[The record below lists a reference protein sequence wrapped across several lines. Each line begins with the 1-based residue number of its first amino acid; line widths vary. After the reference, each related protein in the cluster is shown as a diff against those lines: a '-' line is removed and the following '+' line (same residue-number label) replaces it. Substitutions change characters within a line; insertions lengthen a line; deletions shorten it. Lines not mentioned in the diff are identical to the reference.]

1 MDGSDQP
8 GSQVAHTTA
17 HHAKYFAWELTR
29 RRAAS
34 EEDRLAQS
42 LFDASV
48 DLNPHQIDAAL
59 FALNNPLSK
68 GVVLADEVGLGKT
81 IEAALV
87 LCQLWAERRRR
98 LLVICP
104 AALRKQW
111 AQELA
116 DKFNLPVEVL
126 DARTWHRL
134 RESGIYDP
142 LDRDV
147 ISVMSIHFA
156 ARMEAQLAAVPWDV
170 VVIDEAHKLR
180 NAHRKS
186 HETGQAL
193 KRALAG
199 RKKLLLTA
207 TPLQNSLMELYGLTS
222 LIDEEIFGDER
233 SFRSQYSSIDGD
245 IQSLRR
251 RLQPFIKRTLRR
263 DVLEY
268 VPYTQRHAL
277 TTPFSPS
284 EEEVRFYELISAYL
298 QRDFSYGFPSRQK
311 HLVGLILRKLLASST
326 EAVVATLEAIRAR
339 LQCLLDKQTI
349 DEEWIQQLIESED
362 LDEEFLEE
370 DGPPAQAADGSPAV
384 DYALVREEL
393 AELDEYLRL
402 ARNIREDQKSH
413 ALLLALEQGFERMG
427 AMGAARKAVI
437 FTESRRTQ
445 DYLARYLEAHGY
457 AGKITTFSGGNQ
469 GPASTG
475 IYQRW
480 LAKYTGSDRV
490 TGSPAIDRR
499 TALID
504 HFRQESEIL
513 IATEAAAEGVNL
525 QFCSLVVNYDLPWN
539 PQRVEQRIGRC
550 HRYGQRFDVVVI
562 NFLNQRNAAD
572 QRVLELLQDKFH
584 LFDGV
589 FGASDQ
595 VLGQIESGMDFEKR
609 IAEIY
614 DRCRTPGEIESA
626 FAELRTEL
634 DADIQ
639 ARMQE
644 TEKLL
649 LEHFDADIHDLLRSQ
664 KERAESQLDRITR
677 FFWWLTQYVLAGQ
690 AQFDS
695 AKLSFD
701 LQTPP
706 VVHAPPGAYQLIRKG
721 ETLPEHARVYRLTH
735 PLGQYVLES
744 GRSLQAPQQSLTF
757 HYGSHKPRISMVERL
772 VGQSG
777 WMQLSL
783 LELDSFQH
791 EEHLVFTC
799 LTDAGEVIDQES
811 CEKLFYLLATASDL
825 QTSPPME
832 LQANA
837 QRQLEATLSRALELN
852 DQFFQQERD
861 KLEAWA
867 DDRIASAEQ
876 ALKDTKLKLKGLKRQ
891 ARMALSMEDAQR
903 LQQDI
908 RKTETEQR
916 RQRQDIFAVEDE
928 IEARR
933 DALIA
938 ALQKRLHRASR
949 NQSLFVVRWS
959 VV

>member
-1 MDGSDQP
+1 MRKQNNLQP
-8 GSQVAHTTA
+8 QVTPY
-17 HHAKYFAWELTR
+17 HAKYFAWELTR
-29 RRAAS
+29 RRAAN
-34 EEDRLAQS
+34 EEDRLSQS

-68 GVVLADEVGLGKT
+68 GVILADEVGLGKT

-111 AQELA
+111 AQELVE
-116 DKFNLPVEVL
+116 KFNLPAEVL
-126 DARTWHRL
+126 DSRTWRQL
-134 RESGIYDP
+134 RESGVYDP
-142 LDRDV
+142 LDRDA
-147 ISVMSIHFA
+147 ISVMSYHFA
-156 ARMEAQLAAVPWDV
+156 ARMEAQLGVIPWDV

-186 HETGQAL
+186 HETGQSL
-193 KRALAG
+193 KRSLAG

-207 TPLQNSLMELYGLTS
+207 TPLQNSLMELFGLTS
-222 LIDEEIFGDER
+222 LIDEEVFGDER
-233 SFRSQYSSIDGD
+233 SFRSQYGNVDGD
-245 IQSLRR
+245 IHSLRS
-251 RLQPFIKRTLRR
+251 RLLPFVKRTLRK

-284 EEEVRFYELISAYL
+284 EDEQRLYELISAYL
-298 QRDFSYGFPSRQK
+298 QSEFSYGFPQRQK

-326 EAVVATLEAIRAR
+326 EAVVATLDAIRAR
-339 LQCLLDKQTI
+339 LQRMLDKQSI
-349 DEEWIQQLIESED
+349 DEEWFQHLIEDDDLED
-362 LDEEFLEE
+362 ELLEAAENEE
-370 DGPPAQAADGSPAV
+370 AAAINDQGI
-384 DYALVREEL
+384 DYGLLR
-393 AELDEYLRL
+393 AELMELDDYIRI
-402 ARNIREDQKSH
+402 ARSIREDQKSH
-413 ALLLALEQGFERMG
+413 ALLSALQQGFDRMG

-445 DYLARYLEAHGY
+445 EYLARFLEAHGY
-457 AGKITTFSGGNQ
+457 ANKVTTFSGGNQ
-469 GPASTG
+469 GPAATG
-475 IYQRW
+475 IYLRW
-480 LAKYTGSDRV
+480 LARYAGSDRV
-490 TGSPAIDRR
+490 TGSPAVDRR

-504 HFRQESEIL
+504 HFKQESEIL

-584 LFDGV
+584 LFHGV
-589 FGASDQ
+589 FGASDH
-595 VLGQIESGMDFEKR
+595 VLGQIENGLDFEKR

-614 DRCRTPGEIESA
+614 DRCRTPAAIDAA
-626 FAELRTEL
+626 FVDLRTEL

-649 LEHFDADIHDLLRSQ
+649 LDHFDADIHDLLRTH

-677 FFWWLTQYVLAGQ
+677 LFWQLTQHVLRDNAR
-690 AQFDS
+690 FDNQS
-695 AKLSFD
+695 LAFD
-701 LQTPP
+701 LLVPP
-706 VVHAPPGAYQLIRKG
+706 VAQVQPGAYRLIRKG
-721 ETLPEHARVYRLTH
+721 ETPPEHARVYRLTH
-735 PLGQYVLES
+735 PLGEYVLDC
-744 GRSLQAPQQSLTF
+744 GRHANTPVLALEF
-757 HYGSHKPRISMVERL
+757 HYGSHKPKISAIQRL
-772 VGQSG
+772 VGQQG
-777 WMQLSL
+777 WLQLNL
-783 LELDSFQH
+783 LELDSFQN
-791 EEHLVFTC
+791 EEHLVFTAMSD
-799 LTDAGEVIDQES
+799 TGEVLDQES
-811 CEKLFYLLATASDL
+811 CERLFYLTATMAAVDGHA
-825 QTSPPME
+825 PAD

-837 QRQLEATLSRALELN
+837 RRQLDAALSRALEHN
-852 DQFFQQERD
+852 DKFFQQERE
-861 KLEAWA
+861 KLDAWA
-867 DDRIASAEQ
+867 DDRITSAEQ
-876 ALKDTKLKLKGLKRQ
+876 ALQDIKLKLKGLKRQ
-891 ARMALSMEDAQR
+891 ARMAMSMDESQR
-903 LQQDI
+903 VQQDI

-916 RQRQDIFAVEDE
+916 RQRQEIFTVEDE
-928 IEARR
+928 IEAKR

-938 ALQKRLHRASR
+938 ALEKRLHQASR
-949 NQSLFVVRWS
+949 TQVLFTIRWA
-959 VV
+959 VY